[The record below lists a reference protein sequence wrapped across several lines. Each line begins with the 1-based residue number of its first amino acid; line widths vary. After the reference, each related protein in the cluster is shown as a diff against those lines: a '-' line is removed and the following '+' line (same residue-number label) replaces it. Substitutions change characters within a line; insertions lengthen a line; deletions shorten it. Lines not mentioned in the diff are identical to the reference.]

1 MSKPQIRR
9 AVSTMRQVL
18 STKFV
23 PNHLGFKHITR
34 EAVISEHT
42 RPLAKEHFSPTINQA
57 ILVLDGTYIYVKKSS
72 HFSFQRRSY
81 SMQKQRH
88 LMLKPMMIVT
98 TTLGYNVSAIG
109 PYLADGKNFD
119 AKILNHIISTDTEE
133 IKIWLQEDDILIV
146 DRGFRDSAGVLADL
160 GIQMEMPS
168 FL

>member
-1 MSKPQIRR
+1 
-9 AVSTMRQVL
+9 
-18 STKFV
+18 
-23 PNHLGFKHITR
+23 
-34 EAVISEHT
+34 
-42 RPLAKEHFSPTINQA
+42 
-57 ILVLDGTYIYVKKSS
+57 
-72 HFSFQRRSY
+72 
-81 SMQKQRH
+81 MQKQRH